1 MKAIRD
7 NKTSI
12 TNIRIGKY
20 DYLARIQPKDSRVRW
35 NEIPPV
41 KLSDIIP
48 PFNVGIIDKIME
60 KEDTENDEDDEEIRL
75 EMEKHM
81 QQMQQQ
87 QEMGINTK
95 DTRKYHIIIQTQQN

>member
-20 DYLARIQPKDSRVRW
+20 DYLARIQPKDARVKW

-48 PFNVGIIDKIME
+48 PFNVGIIDEIME
-60 KEDTENDEDDEEIRL
+60 KEDSEDDEDDEEIRQ
-75 EMEKHM
+75 EMVKHM
-81 QQMQQQ
+81 QLMQQQ
-87 QEMGINTK
+87 QEMKINTE
-95 DTRKYHIIIQTQQN
+95 DTQESIA